1 MLAQEA
7 SPPKTKFIDVL
18 GQNGLPRMDFTLD
31 SSHSFAGELWLAKIG
46 RI

>member
-18 GQNGLPRMDFTLD
+18 GQNGLPRMDFYAR
-31 SSHSFAGELWLAKIG
+31 FEL
-46 RI
+46 